1 MRVDSRDLQLSASG
15 YLKAT
20 ISEGVAEDF
29 EGHIDIADLSANP
42 LGSLIEPFK
51 SQDGHVDFRLSLD
64 PFQIEVAEAYI
75 RELDE
80 GSDGYANGI
89 ITARPEGGNCALMP
103 LPRAWAAQGAFC
115 MAH

>member
-1 MRVDSRDLQLSASG
+1 MTLDQVRVDSRDLQLSASG

-80 GSDGYANGI
+80 GLMDMQTVSSPRGQ
-89 ITARPEGGNCALMP
+89 RGGNCALTH
-103 LPRAWAAQGAFC
+103 LPRV
-115 MAH
+115 